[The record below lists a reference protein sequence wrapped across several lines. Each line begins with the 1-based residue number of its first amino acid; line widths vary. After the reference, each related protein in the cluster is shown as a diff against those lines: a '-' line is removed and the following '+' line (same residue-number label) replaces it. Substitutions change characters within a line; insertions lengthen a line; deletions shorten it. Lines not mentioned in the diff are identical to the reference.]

1 MQNNDSG
8 RPPSPPITP
17 LVRATLTIL
26 IGAYLLQLVGQN
38 WLSGGAHSGINSLKL
53 WSFDSGHW
61 RPWQP
66 FTSLLLNGGVLE
78 AFFDWLF
85 LFFLMGPVEQLLGN
99 KRFKRAMVFSV
110 TLAIFLV
117 TGLDLIGAVS
127 PMAAASPFTGVT
139 AALLAMLVIFGLSM
153 PNAQILLFFVL
164 PIKAVWIARVS
175 GLLSLL
181 MFLASRDLTSAMAIS
196 GWIGGFVWIRTGGG
210 SLRRL
215 TLMIRKKKLEKELG
229 RFTVIPGGKN
239 NDPTIH

>member
-1 MQNNDSG
+1 MQHNDSG
-8 RPPSPPITP
+8 RPPSPPVTP
-17 LVRATLTIL
+17 LVRATLTVL

-38 WLSGGAHSGINSLKL
+38 WLSGNAHSGIDSLKL
-53 WSFDSGHW
+53 WSLGSGHW

-66 FTSLLLNGGVLE
+66 FTSLLLNGSVLE

-99 KRFKRAMVFSV
+99 KRYKRAMIFSV

-127 PMAAASPFTGVT
+127 PMAAVAPFTGVT
-139 AALLAMLVIFGLSM
+139 AALLAMLVIFGQSM

-181 MFLASRDLTSAMAIS
+181 MFLASRDLTSAMALG
-196 GWIGGFVWIRTGGG
+196 GWIGGFIWIRTGGG
-210 SLRRL
+210 SMRRL

-239 NDPTIH
+239 NDKTVH